1 MDLMACPK
9 RVARI
14 RNKGE
19 RERQRR
25 LGLSFFRGLFH
36 LSSILM
42 AERVVSC

>member
-1 MDLMACPK
+1 MACPK

-14 RNKGE
+14 RNKSE
-19 RERQRR
+19 RERERR
-25 LGLSFFRGLFH
+25 LGLSFFHGLFH